1 MPTYEY
7 FCTTCGEKVDQR
19 RLVDERNAPRVHD
32 GCRGFLRRKLSLPQP
47 AIIGRTYHEE
57 LEYSDSIAD
66 DPYAGF

>member
-1 MPTYEY
+1 MILYEY
-7 FCTTCGEKVDQR
+7 FCSTCTEQVDQR
-19 RLVDERNAPRVHD
+19 RPLDERNEPRIHE
-32 GCRGFLRRKLSLPQP
+32 GCGGFLRRKLSLPQP